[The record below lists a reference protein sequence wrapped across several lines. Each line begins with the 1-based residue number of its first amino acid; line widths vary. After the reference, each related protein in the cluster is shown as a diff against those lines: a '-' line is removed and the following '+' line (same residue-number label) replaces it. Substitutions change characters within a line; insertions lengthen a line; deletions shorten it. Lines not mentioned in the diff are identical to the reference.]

1 MGLEFNPDMFCRCP
15 GAGSFVGK
23 PLPTEFGLACL
34 LAWVM
39 AVGAAQSS
47 SAPPAVLGDKGSALM
62 PKPGLSRISDRLGCS
77 SLALAKQPTEA
88 AFRGLAN
95 LGFKWVD
102 LSCLSWSPHVSVPAL
117 RANFDAEAGRVERA
131 LATNGLR
138 VANLTFDAFD
148 DGRFDPYEQQFEAV
162 VKLAARLKA
171 RLINIMAPSNQA
183 DRPQVVTR
191 LKRLVAL
198 AAQEGVLLTLET
210 HCNQITE
217 RPADA
222 LWLCQQVPGLGLTLD
237 PSHYYAGPNQ
247 GGSFEALYPF
257 VQGTGFR
264 AGGGSWSEIQLPWG
278 QGPID
283 FAAVVR
289 KLEAAGYKGF
299 YVVEYIE
306 GFNKVDARVE
316 SGKFLRWARR
326 L

>member
-1 MGLEFNPDMFCRCP
+1 MGNQ
-15 GAGSFVGK
+15 GSA
-23 PLPTEFGLACL
+23 PLPQPST
-34 LAWVM
+34 
-39 AVGAAQSS
+39 
-47 SAPPAVLGDKGSALM
+47 
-62 PKPGLSRISDRLGCS
+62 SRVAERLGCS

-88 AFRGLAN
+88 AFRGLAE

-102 LSCLSWSPHVSVPAL
+102 LSCLSWCRHVSVPAL
-117 RANFDAEAGRVERA
+117 LADFELEARRVERA

-148 DGRFDPYEQQFEAV
+148 DGNFDPYEKQFQAV

-171 RLINIMAPSNQA
+171 RLINIMAPSNKA
-183 DRPQVVTR
+183 DREQVAAR
-191 LKRLVAL
+191 LKRLVAV
-198 AAQEGVLLTLET
+198 AGKDGILLTLET
-210 HCNQITE
+210 HCGQITE
-217 RPADA
+217 RPAEA

-247 GGSFEALYPF
+247 GGSFEALYPY

-264 AGGGSWSEIQLPWG
+264 AGGASWSEIQLPWG

-289 KLEAAGYKGF
+289 KLEAAGYQGF
-299 YVVEYIE
+299 YVTEYIE
-306 GFNKVDARVE
+306 GFNKVDAPGE
-316 SGKFLRWARR
+316 SKRFLQWARG